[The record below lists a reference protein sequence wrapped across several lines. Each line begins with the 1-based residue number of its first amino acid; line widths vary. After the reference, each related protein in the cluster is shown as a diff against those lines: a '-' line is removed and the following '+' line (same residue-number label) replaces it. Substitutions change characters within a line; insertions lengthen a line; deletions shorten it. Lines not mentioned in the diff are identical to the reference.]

1 MRQAKTYL
9 IILLSLLSIV
19 VNAQKAGD
27 VVSENT
33 VAEGGKGW
41 VDRHFTQ
48 QEIPDDVFRRMQGR
62 SFTTNCTVKRSE
74 LRYLRLLHR
83 NAEGRTVVGELVCNK
98 RIAADLL
105 DIFRKL
111 YDASYPIERM
121 VLIDYYDADDERSMT
136 ANNTSC
142 FNFRFITGSRTRV
155 SLHGQGLAI
164 DINPLYNPYVKGN
177 TVAPK
182 AGRKYATN
190 RTKKRIPLMIERG
203 DLCHRLFVQH
213 GFSWGGA
220 WKSQKDYQHFE
231 KRP

>member
-62 SFTTNCTVKRSE
+62 SFATNCTVKRSE

-121 VLIDYYDADDERSMT
+121 VLIDDYDADDERSMT

-142 FNFRFITGSRTRV
+142 FNFRFMTGSRTRV

-177 TVAPK
+177 AVAPK